1 MNNLFCKL
9 DMSYWGDYDLY
20 GTRYRTTTRPG
31 GPHSNTSMLVTIA
44 LVLVGL
50 VAIYYLYNFVT
61 RTTSVKSTDILVQD
75 TQGTLKMTNLPALPS
90 IYEGGECAVSMW
102 VYINS
107 YNVNRN
113 RRKHIFEI
121 AGTSFSTLLIGLG
134 AFKNTLIVRTHS
146 KDFDG
151 TILGTSTTPNPT
163 QTPGS
168 EEATRM
174 DGSLRPSD
182 LTSMFQPLA
191 LDDSLLDASP
201 TCDLPEVDMQRWT
214 FITVALSGRT
224 IDVYLDGK
232 LARSC
237 VTKSYYKV
245 DPTGVKAKL
254 LEYGGFDGR
263 ISKVVVYN
271 NGISSNDIYRV
282 YKKGPN

>member
-1 MNNLFCKL
+1 MNILFRKL
-9 DMSYWGDYDLY
+9 DMSSWEDYLY
-20 GTRYRTTTRPG
+20 GTKYKTTTQPG
-31 GPHSNTSMLVTIA
+31 GAHTSTGMLITIA
-44 LVLVGL
+44 LILVGL
-50 VAIYYLYNFVT
+50 VAIYYLYNFIT

-75 TQGTLKMTNLPALPS
+75 TQGTLKITNLPTLPP
-90 IYEGGECAVSMW
+90 IYEGGEYAVSMW

-151 TILGTSTTPNPT
+151 SVLGTATARNSA

-174 DGSLRPSD
+174 DGSLTQSD

-201 TCDLPEVDMQRWT
+201 TCDLPEIDMQRWT
-214 FITVALSGRT
+214 FITVAVSGRT

-254 LEYGGFDGR
+254 LEHGGFDGR
-263 ISKVVVYN
+263 ISKVIVYN
-271 NGISSNDIYRV
+271 NGISSNDVYRM
-282 YKKGPN
+282 YQKGPN

>member
-1 MNNLFCKL
+1 
-9 DMSYWGDYDLY
+9 MSYWGDYDLY
-20 GTRYRTTTRPG
+20 GIKYRTTTRPG
-31 GPHSNTSMLVTIA
+31 GAHSTTGILITIA
-44 LVLVGL
+44 LILVGII
-50 VAIYYLYNFVT
+50 AIYYLYNFIT
-61 RTTSVKSTDILVQD
+61 RTTSVISTSIISQ
-75 TQGTLKMTNLPALPS
+75 TSQGTLKITNLPTLPS
-90 IYEGGECAVSMW
+90 IYEGGEYAVSMW

-107 YNVNRN
+107 YNINRN

-121 AGTSFSTLLIGLG
+121 AGNSFSTLLIGLG

-151 TILGTSTTPNPT
+151 NVLGTAAPPNSA

-168 EEATRM
+168 EEAGRV
-174 DGSLRPSD
+174 DGSLRPTD

-191 LDDSLLDASP
+191 LDDSLLDTSP
-201 TCDLPEVDMQRWT
+201 TCDLPEINMQRWT
-214 FITVALSGRT
+214 FITVTLSGRT

-237 VTKSYYKV
+237 VSKSYYKV
-245 DPTGVKAKL
+245 DPTGVKAKIL
-254 LEYGGFDGR
+254 DYGGFDGL

-282 YKKGPN
+282 YQKGPN

>member
-1 MNNLFCKL
+1 
-9 DMSYWGDYDLY
+9 MSSWGDYDWY
-20 GTRYRTTTRPG
+20 GTKYRTTTRTG
-31 GPHSNTSMLVTIA
+31 ESHSSTGLLITIA

-50 VAIYYLYNFVT
+50 VAIYYLYNFIT

-75 TQGTLKMTNLPALPS
+75 TQGTLKITNLPSLPP
-90 IYEGGECAVSMW
+90 IYEGGEYAVSMW

-121 AGTSFSTLLIGLG
+121 AGTSFSSLLIGLG

-151 TILGTSTTPNPT
+151 SVLGTATARNSA

-174 DGSLRPSD
+174 DGSLAQSD
-182 LTSMFQPLA
+182 LASMFQPLA

-201 TCDLPEVDMQRWT
+201 TCDLPEIDMQRWT

-263 ISKVVVYN
+263 VSKVVVYN
-271 NGISSNDIYRV
+271 NGISSNDVYRM
-282 YKKGPN
+282 YQKGPN